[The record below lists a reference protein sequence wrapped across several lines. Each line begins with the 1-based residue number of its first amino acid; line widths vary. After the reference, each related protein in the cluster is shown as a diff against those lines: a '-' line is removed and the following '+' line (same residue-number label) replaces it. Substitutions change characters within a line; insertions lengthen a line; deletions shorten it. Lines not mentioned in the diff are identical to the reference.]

1 MWLTIVAGEERGR
14 TVRVAGPHFVLG
26 RDAHC
31 ELVLADA
38 QVSRRHARLDVA
50 EDGRVTLRNL
60 ASRNGTW
67 VDGRRVDDV
76 VHLEGGE
83 EIAVGRTRLRTSV
96 RVPDVGA
103 QRLPE
108 PVAGAPVGIVGGGI
122 RQSAVQR
129 LVVAALQ
136 EEVRGFR
143 EWTRKAILA
152 KALAGALGSAVV
164 AILWKIF
171 T

>member
-31 ELVLADA
+31 ELVLADE

-50 EDGRVTLRNL
+50 DDGRVTLCNL

-67 VDGRRVDDV
+67 VDGRRVESA

-83 EIAVGRTRLRTSV
+83 EIAVGRTRLRASV
-96 RVPDVGA
+96 RVPDAG
-103 QRLPE
+103 QELPE
-108 PVAGAPVGIVGGGI
+108 PVTGAPVGIVAGGM

-143 EWTRKAILA
+143 EWTRKAIVA
-152 KALAGALGSAVV
+152 KALAGALGSALV